1 MTKEKFNL
9 DDGFEISVVDNK
21 IYWVEAEEWENY
33 LFEYE
38 DENEP
43 VKVFT
48 DYLHGEC
55 EIVDSGT
62 LLLHPAKEITGDE
75 HDASDFYEELETL
88 PKWHETEC
96 FVTDLDDRIPEIR
109 NSKSGNHVPLDYA
122 LYVMERQ
129 LGYSWNSV
137 TKRFE
142 KVNKEPETIN

>member
-62 LLLHPAKEITGDE
+62 LLLHPAKEITEDE
-75 HDASDFYEELETL
+75 ARQSEDTVQKLTDSYVAKVDGVLS
-88 PKWHETEC
+88 KKETE
-96 FVTDLDDRIPEIR
+96 L
-109 NSKSGNHVPLDYA
+109 
-122 LYVMERQ
+122 ME
-129 LGYSWNSV
+129 V
-137 TKRFE
+137 
-142 KVNKEPETIN
+142 